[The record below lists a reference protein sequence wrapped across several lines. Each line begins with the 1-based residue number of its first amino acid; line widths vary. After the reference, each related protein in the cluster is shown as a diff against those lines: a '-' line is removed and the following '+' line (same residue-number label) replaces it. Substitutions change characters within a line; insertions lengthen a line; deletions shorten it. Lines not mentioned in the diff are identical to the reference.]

1 MIDTLLRRTAAVLL
15 AVLAAGGLAVGGLAA
30 SAAADPPTTLIDP
43 YVPPADT
50 IVLVEGDAANGF
62 GVQHYDGS
70 WEFPPTDS
78 ETLAECNEYDRRVQ
92 RIRCR
97 VSTRTWFH
105 ALAGF
110 KETTLYYRSLL

>member
-1 MIDTLLRRTAAVLL
+1 MSDLVLRRIAALLL
-15 AVLAAGGLAVGGLAA
+15 ALLAVGGLAA
-30 SAAADPPTTLIDP
+30 SAAADPAATLTEP

-50 IVLVEGDAANGF
+50 IVHVEGDAANGF
-62 GVQHYDGS
+62 SIEHYDGS

-78 ETLAECNEYDRRVQ
+78 ETTAECNEYDRLVR

-97 VSTRTWFH
+97 VSTRTWYR

-110 KETTLYYRSLL
+110 RETTDYYRSLL

>member
-1 MIDTLLRRTAAVLL
+1 MIDTLVRRTAAVLL
-15 AVLAAGGLAVGGLAA
+15 ACLAIGGLAVGGLVA
-30 SAAADPPTTLIDP
+30 SAAADAPASLIDP

-50 IVLVEGDAANGF
+50 IVHVEGDAANGF
-62 GVQHYDGS
+62 GIQRYDGS

-78 ETLAECNEYDRRVQ
+78 ETIAECSEYDRRVQ

-97 VSTRTWFH
+97 VSTRTWYA